1 MELQNGGETPHN
13 FIHESLERLSARYN
27 MAISDIFAPLIMT
40 KDKGREKQMNTNIID
55 SLIKQL
61 SDKDGQVREKAR
73 LTLVDI
79 GKETTAPLTKLLTAK
94 EKQTR
99 WEAAKALVAI
109 ADPSAIP
116 ELVKTLGDKLFDV
129 RWLAAE
135 ALVAIGP
142 ECIASLLETLNERS
156 DELFLREEARHVI
169 KYIMRDNPKALE
181 LKEILKPVVA
191 ALEGSIARVEV
202 PSAAR
207 TALEKLRGLKI
218 TL

>member
-1 MELQNGGETPHN
+1 
-13 FIHESLERLSARYN
+13 
-27 MAISDIFAPLIMT
+27 
-40 KDKGREKQMNTNIID
+40 MNTGIID
-55 SLIKQL
+55 ALIKQL

-79 GKETTAPLTKLLTAK
+79 GKEATAPLTKILTARDQ
-94 EKQTR
+94 QTR

-116 ELVKTLGDKLFDV
+116 ALVKTLGDKVFDV
-129 RWLAAE
+129 RWLVAE

-142 ECIASLLETLNERS
+142 ECIAPLLETLNERS

-169 KYIMRDNPKALE
+169 KYIMRDNPKSLE
-181 LKEILKPVVA
+181 LNEILKPVVA

-202 PSAAR
+202 PGVTR
-207 TALEKLRGLKI
+207 TALEKLRRL
-218 TL
+218 